1 MKSRNRSAGSQK
13 TPQVEYYTV
22 KEAAEM
28 LKMHPNEVRRAIVEH
43 RLGAFRKGYN
53 GSYLITLKQID
64 AFLVPAGA
72 DWSRRLVQVLR
83 NAAVVNQ
90 DDVNL

>member
-1 MKSRNRSAGSQK
+1 MK
-13 TPQVEYYTV
+13 YFTV

-43 RLGAFRKGYN
+43 RLGALRKGER
-53 GSYLITLKQID
+53 GAYLITQRQID

-72 DWSRRLVQVLR
+72 DWKPKKRTTV
-83 NAAVVNQ
+83 
-90 DDVNL
+90 

>member
-1 MKSRNRSAGSQK
+1 M
-13 TPQVEYYTV
+13 

-72 DWSRRLVQVLR
+72 DWSLKACAGLAECRGRESG
-83 NAAVVNQ
+83 
-90 DDVNL
+90 